1 MIKLLRIDERL
12 IHGQV
17 ANQWARQ
24 LAVNAIVVA
33 NDAAASN
40 ELVKMSLHM
49 AAPEGI
55 KVVVRSVK
63 DAIAQL
69 NDPRSGP
76 LSIFVVVNCP
86 EDALAI
92 VKNVKGVP
100 YLNVGNFGRVN
111 KDKMNR
117 RAFADSLYAN
127 DDEIRTFREII
138 ATGIDCE
145 VRMLSSDPKV
155 SLASLIG
162 KE

>member
-33 NDAAASN
+33 NDVAAQN
-40 ELVKMSLHM
+40 EVVKMSLHM
-49 AAPEGI
+49 AAPDGI
-55 KVVVRSVK
+55 KVVVKTVK
-63 DAIAQL
+63 DAIKQL
-69 NDPRSGP
+69 NDPRANS

-86 EDALAI
+86 EDAYEI
-92 VKNVKGVP
+92 IENVPSVP

-117 RAFADSLYAN
+117 KTYADSLYAN
-127 DDEIRTFREII
+127 EQEIETFRKII

-145 VRMLSSDPKV
+145 VRMLTSDKKV
-155 SLASLIG
+155 SLTSIIG
-162 KE
+162 K

>member
-33 NDAAASN
+33 NDMAAGN
-40 ELVKMSLHM
+40 EVVKMSLHM

-55 KVVVRSVK
+55 KVVIKTVK
-63 DAIAQL
+63 GAIQQL
-69 NDPRSGP
+69 NDPRAAG

-86 EDALAI
+86 EDAYEI
-92 VKNVKGVP
+92 IKNVPGIP
-100 YLNVGNFGRVN
+100 YMNVGNFGRVN

-117 RAFADSLYAN
+117 KTYADSLYAN
-127 DDEIRTFREII
+127 DEEIEVFHKII
-138 ATGIDCE
+138 DTGIDCE

-155 SLASLIG
+155 SLLSVIG
-162 KE
+162 KK